1 MSEDYAAYTAR
12 EAEILAVGPN
22 TLDKF
27 EHYWAEHNIPFIGLP
42 DPKHL
47 VAKIYKQEVNL
58 LKLGRMP
65 ALMLVDKNG
74 YIRYQHYGTSMS
86 DIPDNVL
93 ILKLLEKI

>member
-22 TLDKF
+22 TLEKF
-27 EHYWAEHNIPFIGLP
+27 KKYWAEQNIPFIGLP
-42 DPKHL
+42 DPRRE
-47 VAKIYKQEVNL
+47 VARLYKQEVNL

-65 ALMLVDKNG
+65 ALMLVDKDG

-86 DIPDNVL
+86 DIPENGL

>member
-22 TLDKF
+22 TLEKF
-27 EHYWAEHNIPFIGLP
+27 RRYWTEHNIPFIGLP
-42 DPKHL
+42 DPQHL
-47 VAKIYKQEVNL
+47 VANIYRQEVNL

-65 ALMLVDKNG
+65 ALMLVDRDG

-86 DIPDNVL
+86 DIPENAL
-93 ILKLLEKI
+93 ILKLLDRI